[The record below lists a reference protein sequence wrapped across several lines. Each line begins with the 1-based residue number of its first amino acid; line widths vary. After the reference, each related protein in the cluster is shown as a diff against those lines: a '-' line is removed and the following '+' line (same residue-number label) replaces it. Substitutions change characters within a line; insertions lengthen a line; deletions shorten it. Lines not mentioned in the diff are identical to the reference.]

1 MKKII
6 ILLVSAFA
14 LCASN
19 VYATNSEK
27 PAMSQV
33 VSSPEKCEFSLD
45 KYVGTVKDG
54 CTAAIVVGLNCAQPK
69 DVSATV
75 YVYIDNDL
83 VASKIF
89 TIEKG
94 MTYSGTVGSKIA
106 LEEEYNGKKYTLK
119 VR

>member
-33 VSSPEKCEFSLD
+33 VSSPEKCELSLN
-45 KYVGTVKDG
+45 KYVGTVKDAF
-54 CTAAIVVGLNCAQPK
+54 TAAVEVGLNCAQPK

-83 VASKIF
+83 VASDIF
-89 TIEKG
+89 TIKKG
-94 MTYSGTVGSKIA
+94 EMYSVYSDI
-106 LEEEYNGKKYTLK
+106 LLSDEYNGKKYTLK